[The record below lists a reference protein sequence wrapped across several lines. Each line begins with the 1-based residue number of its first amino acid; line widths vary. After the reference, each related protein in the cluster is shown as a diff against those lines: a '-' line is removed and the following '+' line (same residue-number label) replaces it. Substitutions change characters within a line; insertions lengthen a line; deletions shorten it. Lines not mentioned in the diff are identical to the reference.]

1 MSAAAVTNALTIYL
15 GRPNL
20 RPEDL
25 IPDSSSVAVYPL
37 QIGEDMPANLY
48 VQRSAEKA
56 PEWAELFAS
65 HVDRSVFGKNRST
78 GAVLLAKIDGGYF
91 ALTFGTGRFL
101 IDTDQC
107 EDRFG
112 LKVTLNCI
120 GENTVRSIEKHSLD
134 ALLRHTHEQA
144 SRDATPREFGFDVEQ
159 DLLRAV
165 TGKPT
170 DTSSFGQ
177 RMSGADSLHI
187 TLPFRLAELPDLL
200 DSLHSKFIDTT
211 YRTKYPWIDQIAE
224 IRNPALEATLDDL
237 LIRGLA
243 AGNLDRVWMAVP
255 QVILWTEVRGFRFP
269 TRKRSPEY
277 EDIHVEHFLKT
288 PGYTKEE
295 NAAAL
300 KQRRVIAID
309 HDGKERYQ
317 WSAFKCTYAEL
328 EHEDRS
334 YVLTGGKWYEVESD
348 FVKETNRAFD
358 RVPNCEI
365 VFPAFRDGSEAAY
378 LERVCAEDGKR
389 FALMD
394 QKDIFI
400 AKGQSPVEFCDLF
413 TVDGDMV
420 HVKRYG
426 QSSVLSHLF
435 AQGLVSGE
443 CFRGDKNFRA
453 LVNGLLP
460 KSHRLT
466 CVNDGPKPG
475 QFRVVYAVVSDREG
489 GLQVPFFSRLNLKNA
504 ARRLEMYGFR
514 VAKAKISVDE
524 AYSKTAK
531 FRLRAP
537 ARGAGRKPSVPA
549 RIPVQKKGA

>member
-1 MSAAAVTNALTIYL
+1 MSAAPDTNALTIYL

-25 IPDSSSVAVYPL
+25 IPDSSSVPVYPL
-37 QIGEDMPANLY
+37 HIGEDTQANLY
-48 VQRSAEKA
+48 VQPSAEK
-56 PEWAELFAS
+56 PPDWAGLFAG
-65 HVDRSVFGKNRST
+65 HIDPSVFGKNRST
-78 GAVLLAKIDGGYF
+78 GAVLLAKRDSGCF

-101 IDTDQC
+101 IDTDKC

-120 GENTVRSIEKHSLD
+120 GEGTVRSIEKHSLD
-134 ALLRHTHEQA
+134 VLLRHTREQA

-200 DSLHSKFIDTT
+200 NSIHAKFIDTN

-224 IRNPALEATLDDL
+224 VRNPALEAKLDDL
-237 LIRGLA
+237 LMRGLA
-243 AGNLDRVWMAVP
+243 AGDLDRVWMAVP
-255 QVILWTEVRGFRFP
+255 QIISWTEVRGFRFP

-277 EDIHVEHFLKT
+277 EDIHIEHFLKT

-295 NAAAL
+295 NAAAI
-300 KQRRVIAID
+300 KQRRVVAID
-309 HDGKERYQ
+309 HDGRDRYQ
-317 WSAFKCTYAEL
+317 WSAFRCTYAEL

-334 YVLTGGKWYEVESD
+334 YLLTGGKWYEVESD
-348 FVKETNRAFD
+348 FVKETNKAFE
-358 RVPNCEI
+358 RIPNCEI
-365 VFPAFRDGSEAAY
+365 TFPAFHDGSEAAY
-378 LERVCAEDGKR
+378 LARVCADDNKR

-400 AKGQSPVEFCDLF
+400 AKGQSPIEFCDLF
-413 TVDGDMV
+413 TSDGDIV

-435 AQGLVSGE
+435 AQGLISGE

-453 LVNGLLP
+453 QVNKLLP
-460 KSHRLT
+460 KSHTLT
-466 CVNDGPKPG
+466 CINDGPKPG
-475 QFRVVYAVVSDREG
+475 QFRVVYAVISDREG
-489 GLQVPFFSRLNLKNA
+489 VLQIPFFSRLNVKNA
-504 ARRLEMYGFR
+504 AKRLEMYGFR
-514 VAKAKISVDE
+514 VAKAKICVDH

-537 ARGAGRKPSVPA
+537 ARGVGSVPTKLP
-549 RIPVQKKGA
+549 IHKKGA

>member
-1 MSAAAVTNALTIYL
+1 MSAAPVTNTLTIYL

-20 RPEDL
+20 RPGDL
-25 IPDSSSVAVYPL
+25 IPTPSSVAMYPL
-37 QIGEDMPANLY
+37 HIGEDMKANLY
-48 VQRSAEKA
+48 VQRSAEKV
-56 PEWAELFAS
+56 PDWAELFDAY
-65 HVDRSVFGKNRST
+65 VDRSVFGKNRST
-78 GAVLLAKIDGGYF
+78 GAVLLAKRDEGYF

-101 IDTDQC
+101 IDTDKC

-120 GENTVRSIEKHSLD
+120 GESTVRSIEKHSLD

-144 SRDATPREFGFDVEQ
+144 SRAATPREFGFDVEQ

-187 TLPFRLAELPDLL
+187 TLPFRLVELPELL
-200 DSLHSKFIDTT
+200 DRLHAKFIDTN

-224 IRNPALEATLDDL
+224 VRNPALEVNLDDL
-237 LIRGLA
+237 LMRGLA
-243 AGNLDRVWMAVP
+243 AGNLDRVSMAVP
-255 QVILWTEVRGFRFP
+255 QVISWTEVRGFRFP

-277 EDIHVEHFLKT
+277 EDIHIEHFLKT
-288 PGYTKEE
+288 PGYTREE
-295 NAAAL
+295 NAAAI

-309 HDGKERYQ
+309 HDGRERYQ

-328 EHEDRS
+328 ELEDRS
-334 YVLTGGKWYEVESD
+334 YLLTGGKWYEVESD
-348 FVKETNRAFD
+348 FVKETNKAFD
-358 RVPNCEI
+358 RIANCEI
-365 VFPAFRDGSEAAY
+365 TFPAFHDGSEAAY
-378 LERVCAEDGKR
+378 LARVCAEDDKR

-400 AKGQSPVEFCDLF
+400 AKGQSSIEFCDLF
-413 TVDGDMV
+413 TADGDIV
-420 HVKRYG
+420 HVKRFG

-435 AQGLVSGE
+435 AQGLISGE
-443 CFRGDKNFRA
+443 CFRGDKKFRA
-453 LVNGLLP
+453 QVNKLLP
-460 KSHRLT
+460 KSHALT
-466 CVNDGPKPG
+466 CVNDGPNSG

-489 GLQVPFFSRLNLKNA
+489 PLHIPFFSRLNLKNA
-504 ARRLEMYGFR
+504 AKRLEMYGFR
-514 VAKAKISVDE
+514 VAKAKICVDH

-537 ARGAGRKPSVPA
+537 ARSAGRKSSVPT
-549 RIPVQKKGA
+549 RLPIRRKGA